1 MKNSYLP
8 EKARIVKI
16 VEETPDTKTFIFN
29 KKVECVPGQFMELMV
44 FGYGEAPISISSHR
58 SENLALT
65 VRAIG
70 NVTNALHRLKEG
82 DVVGLRGPFGKG
94 WPIEKAKGKN
104 LLIITGGIGLA
115 PLRPV
120 IKEVERNR
128 DEYGKV
134 ILLYGARNPELILYK
149 KELGEWMKFI
159 DVNVTVDFMEENFE
173 EVCPAWRGDVGVVT
187 TLLDKT
193 EIPMED
199 NYAFVCGPPIMMKFT
214 VKDLIARGFSP
225 TRIYISLER
234 HMKCGMGV
242 CGRCQVSGHFVC
254 KDGPVFNVSTL
265 LTWKETP
272 EEIEGVI

>member
-1 MKNSYLP
+1 MKNSYIP
-8 EKARIVKI
+8 EKAKIVRI
-16 VEETPDTKTFIFN
+16 VEETPDTKTFIFDR
-29 KKVECVPGQFMELMV
+29 KVDSLPGQFMELMV
-44 FGYGEAPISISSHR
+44 FGYGEAPISISSHP

-65 VRAIG
+65 VRATG

-82 DVVGLRGPFGKG
+82 DIVGLRGPFGKG
-94 WPIEKAKGKN
+94 WPLEKVKGKN

-120 IKEVERNR
+120 IKEVEKNR
-128 DEYGKV
+128 DEFGKV
-134 ILLYGARNPELILYK
+134 ILLYGARTPELILYK

-159 DVNVTVDFMEENFE
+159 DVKVTVDFTEENFE

-214 VKDLIARGFSP
+214 IKDLIARGFSP
-225 TRIYISLER
+225 TRIYLSLER

-242 CGRCQVSGHFVC
+242 CGRCQVGGHFVC